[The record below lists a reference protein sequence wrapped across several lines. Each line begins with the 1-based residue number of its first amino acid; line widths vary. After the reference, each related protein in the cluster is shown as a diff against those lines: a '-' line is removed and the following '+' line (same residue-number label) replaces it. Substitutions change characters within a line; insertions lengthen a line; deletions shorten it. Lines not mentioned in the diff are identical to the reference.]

1 MAELILYVVFG
12 VLTVAVNLISYFLF
26 RKVFEIN
33 AASIFAWICAVLFAY
48 VTNKL
53 FVFRSKKLG
62 SKKTFFE
69 FAKFIGSR
77 IFSEI
82 VELVLLNILL
92 NADSVRTKEVIVK
105 ISVNILVVVL
115 NYVASKIFVFK

>member
-26 RKVFEIN
+26 RKVFAIN
-33 AASIFAWICAVLFAY
+33 AASVLAWICAVLFAY
-48 VTNKL
+48 ITNKL
-53 FVFRSKKLG
+53 FVFCSKKLG
-62 SKKTFFE
+62 AKKTILE
-69 FAKFIGSR
+69 FAKFLGAR

-92 NADSVRTKEVIVK
+92 DSSSAKAREVIVK
-105 ISVNILVVVL
+105 VCVNILVVVL